1 MFGSDYREI
10 EETTNGIVFNI
21 EHFHVHDGEGIR
33 TNVFLKGCNLHCP
46 WCCNP
51 ESISLDPQIA
61 FYKKFCTGCGK
72 CREVCRHKTCISC
85 GECIPVC
92 PLHLRRIAG
101 EKMTSEELIL
111 RIRKS
116 SDYYAR
122 YGGGVTFSGG
132 EPLMQADLLT
142 EG

>member
-51 ESISLDPQIA
+51 ESISPDPQIA

-72 CREVCRHKTCISC
+72 CQNICPQHCIEITGDGKCRTDRSRCIACGACEKVCPHGARELFGQRMNVAEVMEDAA
-85 GECIPVC
+85 GECDYLEVVC
-92 PLHLRRIAG
+92 I
-101 EKMTSEELIL
+101 E
-111 RIRKS
+111 
-116 SDYYAR
+116 
-122 YGGGVTFSGG
+122 
-132 EPLMQADLLT
+132 
-142 EG
+142 